1 MNQYN
6 VAFAGHVVPSP
17 SSTMSPEVT
26 LTRDRVLSLF
36 ESNPV
41 RRLRVLDVNLTL
53 ASITV
58 ANTLLE
64 VNLIPYSFVVKTQGD
79 FRLCDSIRRILTNK
93 QLPCLSKL

>member
-1 MNQYN
+1 MQCN

-36 ESNPV
+36 ESNPM

-64 VNLIPYSFVVKTQGD
+64 VKLIPYSLIICG
-79 FRLCDSIRRILTNK
+79 
-93 QLPCLSKL
+93 

>member
-1 MNQYN
+1 MQCAMCN
-6 VAFAGHVVPSP
+6 VTFAGHVVPSP

-36 ESNPV
+36 ESNPM
-41 RRLRVLDVNLTL
+41 RRLNVLDVNLTL

-64 VNLIPYSFVVKTQGD
+64 VKLIPYSLIICG
-79 FRLCDSIRRILTNK
+79 
-93 QLPCLSKL
+93 